1 MSELLV
7 NCDPAFGKL
16 IIPVFWCT
24 KYPLNVKYVESILEK
39 IADKPSFA
47 KRREL
52 NKLQITV
59 QVFCNK
65 SENEQ
70 CQHRFPTIFKKW
82 KDCIVRIEFE
92 GFSDADEE
100 SLSSLMERFPKALA
114 LDIHR

>member
-1 MSELLV
+1 M
-7 NCDPAFGKL
+7 
-16 IIPVFWCT
+16 
-24 KYPLNVKYVESILEK
+24 KYVESILEK

-92 GFSDADEE
+92 DFSDADEE